1 MTDSFWQEM
10 GGTLF
15 EEAGDALFL
24 FDPDSEQV
32 HDVNPMAQR
41 LSGYSRRELLDL
53 KITQIIRSDVDGGL
67 QRMRQAFRRTGL
79 FHSQEGFWLRNKGNI
94 PWVPVNLTITRLH
107 TKPKILGLITARDI
121 TERREVQLRLQESE
135 QRYRTLFD
143 TSIQGIVIHQE
154 DTIRFCNPALARM
167 FGYADCDDLLGKNL
181 WETLIAPHE
190 WPELKQRTDAFYRGE
205 PQPMHPGWQ
214 GLRQDG
220 SSLWIQ
226 ATASVI
232 SWEGKPAICAF
243 YLDITERKLAEE
255 ALRESESRHRL
266 LLEQVPAIVWRVD
279 AELRIV
285 SSVGAGLQS
294 IGEVPNQYVGQL
306 LPDILGGDPE
316 FVPLAAHRRALAG
329 EAVNY
334 QTEWLGRYWHTHLE
348 PLRDASEQV
357 AGVIGISLDITERN
371 QAERALQESQRA
383 LTTLMSNL
391 PGMAYRCRNDPQ
403 WTMEIA
409 SEGVVALTGCRPE
422 DLIDNRRLAYSD
434 LIHVDDRERV
444 WNAVQAGLAQ
454 QVPYQF
460 SYRIRTT
467 AGEEKW
473 VWEQGRG
480 IFDDDQQLTALEGFV
495 TDVTAQRQAE
505 EGLRASE
512 AKYRTLIENLAHA
525 VFLKDRDLRF
535 VAVNPPFCR
544 SFGRTAEEILGKDDF
559 AIAPPHLAEK
569 YRADDR
575 RVMAERQRLEL
586 EEQTVIN
593 GKLRT
598 VQCVKTPILDAD
610 GQAMGVLGIFWDV
623 TEQRN
628 LEAQLRQAHKM
639 EAVGQLAGGIA
650 HDFNNLLTGILGNLS
665 LALADLP
672 GTHASRDLLTN
683 AELAALRAAELTR
696 QLLGFSRRAPLTPQA
711 VDLNAVIEET
721 MRLVRRTFDPRIE
734 VRLQQAADLWS
745 IQADPGQM
753 GQVLMNLCLNARDA
767 MPTGGLLTLETVNVR
782 LDAHTAERAVDGR
795 AGEFVRLRIS
805 DSGAGMTPEV
815 REHIFEPF
823 FTTKEPGKGTGLGL
837 AMVFGIVK
845 AHGGWI
851 ECQSELGR
859 GTTFDV
865 FLPGSPQLAAPPP
878 TGVADGIR
886 GGTETILLADDEQ
899 LVGKLGATILRRHGY
914 RVLSA
919 ADGLEA
925 LEVFR
930 QQRGSIDLVIL
941 DLSMPRMS
949 GQETL
954 RELRKLKPSVKVLIS
969 SGYSSDDELR
979 AVERE
984 GILGFVAKP
993 YRPAELA
1000 RQVRLALDAN
1010 GATPASP

>member
-1 MTDSFWQEM
+1 MTESFWQEM

-41 LSGYSRRELLDL
+41 LSGYNRRELLEL
-53 KITQIIRSDVDGGL
+53 KITQIIRSDVEGGL

-79 FHSQEGFWLRNKGNI
+79 FHSQEGFWLRNKGNT

-107 TKPKILGLITARDI
+107 ARPKILGLITARDI
-121 TERREVQLRLQESE
+121 TEQREAQLRLQESE

-143 TSIQGIVIHQE
+143 TSMQGIVIHQ
-154 DTIRFCNPALARM
+154 DDVIRFCNPALASM
-167 FGYADCDDLLGKNL
+167 FGYDGCDELLGKNL
-181 WETLIAPHE
+181 WETLIAPEE
-190 WPELKQRTDAFYRGE
+190 WPALKARTDSFYRGE
-205 PQPMHPGWQ
+205 KQPIHPGWQ
-214 GLRQDG
+214 GIRMDG
-220 SSLWIQ
+220 NPIWIQ

-232 SWEGKPAICAF
+232 SWEGRPAICAF
-243 YLDITERKLAEE
+243 FLDITERKQAEE

-266 LLEQVPAIVWRVD
+266 LLEQVPAIVWSTD
-279 AELRIV
+279 ADLRIV
-285 SSVGAGLQS
+285 SSVGAGLVT
-294 IGEVPNQYVGQL
+294 IGEAPNQNVGRL
-306 LPDILGGDPE
+306 LTDILGNDPE
-316 FVPLAAHRRALAG
+316 FVPLAAHRRALTG

-334 QTEWLGRYWHTHLE
+334 QTDWVGRYWHTHLE
-348 PLRDASEQV
+348 PLRDEAQQV
-357 AGVIGISLDITERN
+357 VGVIGVTLDITERH
-371 QAERALQESQRA
+371 QAEQALRESQRA
-383 LTTLMSNL
+383 LGTLMSNL
-391 PGMAYRCRNDPQ
+391 PGMAYRCRNDPN
-403 WTMEIA
+403 WTMEIV
-409 SEGVVALTGCRPE
+409 SEGVAALTGCRPE

-434 LIHVDDRERV
+434 LIHPDDRQAV
-444 WNAVQAGLAQ
+444 WDEVQAGLAKREPFQ
-454 QVPYQF
+454 LY
-460 SYRIRTT
+460 YRIRTV
-467 AGEEKW
+467 ADEEKW
-473 VWEQGRG
+473 VWEQGQG
-480 IFDDDQQLTALEGFV
+480 IFADDGQLTALEGFV
-495 TDVTAQRQAE
+495 TDITARRQAE

-512 AKYRTLIENLAHA
+512 AKYRSLIDNLSHSI
-525 VFLKDRDLRF
+525 FLKDRDLRF
-535 VAVNPPFCR
+535 LAVNPPFCR
-544 SFGRTAEEILGKDDF
+544 SFGKSAAELIGKDDF

-575 RVMAERQRLEL
+575 RVMQDRQRLDL

-598 VQCVKTPILDAD
+598 VQTVKTPVLDAK
-610 GQAMGVLGIFWDV
+610 GQAIGVLGIFWDV

-672 GTHASRDLLTN
+672 GTHSCRDLLNN

-696 QLLGFSRRAPLTPQA
+696 QLLGFSRRTPLTPQA

-721 MRLVRRTFDPRIE
+721 LRLVRRTFDPRIE

-767 MPTGGLLTLETVNVR
+767 MPTGGTLTLETANVR
-782 LDAHTAERAVDGR
+782 LDPQAVAKSFDGR
-795 AGEFVRLRIS
+795 TGDFVRLRVCDTGI
-805 DSGAGMTPEV
+805 GMTREI

-823 FTTKEPGKGTGLGL
+823 FTTKETGKGTGLGL

-845 AHGGWI
+845 AHAGWI

-859 GTTFDV
+859 GTSFDV
-865 FLPGSPQLAAPPP
+865 YLPGSPQLVAPPP
-878 TGVADGIR
+878 SSIPDGIR

-899 LVGKLGATILRRHGY
+899 LVGRLGATILRRHGY

-930 QQRGSIDLVIL
+930 QQRGGIDLVIL
-941 DLSMPRMS
+941 DLSMPRLS

-954 RELRKLKPSVKVLIS
+954 KELRKLKPSVKVLIS

-984 GILGFVAKP
+984 GVMGFVAKP

-1000 RQVRLALDAN
+1000 RQVRLALDWN
-1010 GATPASP
+1010 QTPSSS